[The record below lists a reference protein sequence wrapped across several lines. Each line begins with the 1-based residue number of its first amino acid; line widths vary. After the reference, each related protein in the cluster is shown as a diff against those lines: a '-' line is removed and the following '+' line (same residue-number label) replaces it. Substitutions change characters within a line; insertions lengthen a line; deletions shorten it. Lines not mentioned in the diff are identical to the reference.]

1 MYFEMN
7 LRLMQ
12 KEIYMTRREIGNSDL
27 AITPIG
33 IGAWAMGGGQWEW
46 SWGPQNDDDSQAA
59 IYQGLNRG
67 LNWIDTAAVY
77 GLGHSETV
85 VGRALKGM
93 VDRPYVFTKCS
104 LIWDDSGQIS
114 HNLQRHSIHRE
125 VEASLKRL
133 SLEQIDLYQIHW
145 PAWKGAPE
153 SASPGSIEEAV
164 GALTELQQQGKIR
177 YIGVSNFD
185 TAQLKRALAVAPI
198 SSLQPPYSLLERSAE
213 KSVLPFAQANQ
224 VGVIVYSPMYSG
236 LLSGAVTEERI
247 ARLAE
252 DDWRKR
258 NPNFQQPLLSQ
269 NLRLVETLR
278 NIGSAHGLSAGE
290 VAIAWTL
297 RNPAVTGA
305 IVGVRTPTQVN
316 GIIGAATLRLSGEE
330 LFEIERGLALEAA

>member
-7 LRLMQ
+7 LRHMQ
-12 KEIYMTRREIGNSDL
+12 KEIYMTKRKIGNSDL

-33 IGAWAMGGGQWEW
+33 VGAWAMGGGQWEW
-46 SWGPQNDDDSQAA
+46 SWGPQNDADSQAA
-59 IYQGLNRG
+59 IYQALSRG

-93 VDRPYVFTKCS
+93 ADRPYVFTKCS
-104 LIWDDSGQIS
+104 LVWDASGQIS
-114 HNLQRHSIHRE
+114 HNLQRDSIHRE

-133 SLEQIDLYQIHW
+133 GLEQIDLYQIHW

-164 GALTELQQQGKIR
+164 GALAELQQQGKIR

-185 TAQLKRALAVAPI
+185 AAQLKRALAVAPI
-198 SSLQPPYSLLERSAE
+198 SSLQPPYSLLESSPE

-236 LLSGAVTEERI
+236 LLSGAMTEERI
-247 ARLAE
+247 SRLSE

-258 NPNFQQPLLSQ
+258 NPNFQQPLLSR
-269 NLRLVETLR
+269 NLELVETL
-278 NIGSAHGLSAGE
+278 
-290 VAIAWTL
+290 
-297 RNPAVTGA
+297 
-305 IVGVRTPTQVN
+305 
-316 GIIGAATLRLSGEE
+316 
-330 LFEIERGLALEAA
+330 GLALERWPLPGRFVIRRSRER

>member
-1 MYFEMN
+1 MN
-7 LRLMQ
+7 LRLMKS
-12 KEIYMTRREIGNSDL
+12 KETYMTRRKIGNSDL

-46 SWGPQNDDDSQAA
+46 SWGPQNDADSHAA
-59 IYQGLNRG
+59 IYEGLNRG

-77 GLGHSETV
+77 GLGHSESV

-93 VDRPYVFTKCS
+93 AHRPYVFTKCS
-104 LIWDDSGQIS
+104 LVWDDSGQIS
-114 HNLQRHSIHRE
+114 HNLQRDSIHRE
-125 VEASLKRL
+125 AEASLKRL
-133 SLEQIDLYQIHW
+133 GLEQIDLYQIHW
-145 PAWKGAPE
+145 PAWNGAPE

-164 GALTELQQQGKIR
+164 GALAELQQQGKIR
-177 YIGVSNFD
+177 NIGLSNFD

-198 SSLQPPYSLLERSAE
+198 TSLQPPYSLLERSAE
-213 KSVLPFAQANQ
+213 TSVLPFAQANEI
-224 VGVIVYSPMYSG
+224 GVIVYSPMYSG
-236 LLSGAVTEERI
+236 LLSGAMTEERI
-247 ARLAE
+247 SRLAE

-278 NIGSAHGLSAGE
+278 SIGAAHGLSAGE

-305 IVGVRTPTQVN
+305 IVGVRTRTQVN

-330 LFEIERGLALEAA
+330 LLQIEHGLALEAA